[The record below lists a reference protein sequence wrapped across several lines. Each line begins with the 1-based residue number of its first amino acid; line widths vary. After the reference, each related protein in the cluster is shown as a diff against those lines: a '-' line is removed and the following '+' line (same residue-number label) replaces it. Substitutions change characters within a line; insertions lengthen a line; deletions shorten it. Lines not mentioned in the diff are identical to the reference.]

1 MSSELVADLLVKELT
16 SICNMCAWYS
26 ECELRQRS
34 TKIIIQCDL
43 FEPENK
49 TGASLPSTE
58 ARGLCM
64 NCFKKDTC
72 KLQQRQDGVWH
83 CEEYE

>member
-16 SICNMCAWYS
+16 SVCNVCTWYS
-26 ECELRQRS
+26 ECELRNRS

-49 TGASLPSTE
+49 AASMAKT
-58 ARGLCM
+58 AAKGLCM
-64 NCFKKDTC
+64 NCLKKDSC
-72 KLQQRQDGVWH
+72 KLQQRQEGVWH